1 MSPAMATG
9 HVHEHAD
16 GLARAVAWRLA
27 ELADAGL
34 RARGHATLVLAG
46 GGTPLP
52 AYRRWARDGQ
62 PDGRVQLLPTDERW
76 VPAVHPACNLA
87 ALRACFDGPSGPAFL
102 PLVPERAAGE
112 PATDVARA
120 SLAQVRGDF
129 DGVLLGMGEDGH
141 FASLFPGDPGLVAAL
156 DPASREDVV
165 VGRPQP
171 LPANAPFPRISLTLA
186 RLLRARA
193 VLLVVT
199 GAAKRDLL
207 TRART
212 APDPARWP
220 VSALLAA
227 AGAALEIHW
236 SP

>member
-1 MSPAMATG
+1 MATE

-16 GLARAVAWRLA
+16 DLAHAVAWRLA
-27 ELADAGL
+27 ELADTGL
-34 RARGHATLVLAG
+34 RARGQATLALAG

-52 AYRRWARDGQ
+52 AYRRWSRDAR
-62 PDGRVQLLPTDERW
+62 PDARVQLLPTDERW
-76 VPAVHPACNLA
+76 VPAAHPACNLA
-87 ALRACFDGPSGPAFL
+87 ALRACFDGPPGPAFL
-102 PLVPERAAGE
+102 PLVPERADGG

-129 DGVLLGMGEDGH
+129 AGVLLGMGDDGH
-141 FASLFPGDPGLVAAL
+141 FASLFPGDPGLAAAL
-156 DPASREDVV
+156 DPGSRMDAV
-165 VGRPQP
+165 VGRPDP
-171 LPANAPFPRISLTLA
+171 LPANAPFPRISLTLG

-199 GAAKRDLL
+199 GPAKRDLL
-207 TRART
+207 AQARAT
-212 APDPARWP
+212 PDPVRWP

-227 AGAALEIHW
+227 AGAALEVHW